1 MIGFTAPSGNS
12 YKGYTLPTISLTTTY
27 YNGNTA
33 SVAYIPLTGIK
44 HISFGYSKPG
54 YGSLLIDLYDKNEGD
69 TSLVSDY
76 TRNAYSGSV
85 SRDLDGT
92 YKYIR
97 IYVMINGESTA
108 TSVISSIIASA

>member
-1 MIGFTAPSGNS
+1 MIGFTAPGGDN
-12 YKGYTLPTISLTTTY
+12 YKGYSIPDFSLTSSY
-27 YNGNTA
+27 GGGYSA
-33 SVAYIPLTGIK
+33 SAAYIPLTGIK
-44 HISFGYSKPG
+44 HISFGYSKPA
-54 YGSLLIDLYDKNEGD
+54 YISLLIDLYDKTGGD

-76 TRNAYSGSV
+76 TRNSYSGSV

>member
-44 HISFGYSKPG
+44 HISFGYSKPA
-54 YGSLLIDLYDKNEGD
+54 YISLTIALYDKNGSA
-69 TSLVSDY
+69 TTLVNDSS
-76 TRNAYSGSV
+76 RNSYSGSV

-92 YKYIR
+92 YKYIS
-97 IYVMINGESTA
+97 IYATINGESTA